1 MTGISYGGVGAETL
15 PEQGAFERA
24 AWSGGESKI
33 ASSQPQTLPLADSG
47 QATEEWRRVPDYS
60 AYEVSNH
67 GRVRR
72 RIPAR
77 GWGAGHLLKPA
88 AADGGHLY
96 VMLSDGCGHTR
107 KQFVHR
113 LVAAAFIGPAP
124 FDGALVLHQD
134 DEPTNNVPDNLYW
147 GTRQENVF
155 DAKLNRKPAPSKRTR
170 GGQPGEANPAAVL
183 TERQVKRIKGLLGLG
198 LCGACISRL
207 HGVKKETIYAIAKGR
222 IWSHVTEEEAP
233 WIE

>member
-1 MTGISYGGVGAETL
+1 MLEFSSAGVGAETL
-15 PEQGAFERA
+15 PEPGRR
-24 AWSGGESKI
+24 GGGRELKI
-33 ASSQPQTLPLADSG
+33 ASSQPQMLPLADSG

-72 RIPAR
+72 RVSAR

-88 AADGGHLY
+88 AADSGHLY

-124 FDGALVLHQD
+124 FDGALVLHHD

-147 GTRQENVF
+147 GTHRENVF
-155 DAKLNRKPAPSKRTR
+155 DAKLNRKPAPSKR
-170 GGQPGEANPAAVL
+170 GQPGEANPAAVL
-183 TERQVKRIKGLLGLG
+183 TERQVQRIKSLLGLG

-222 IWSHVTEEEAP
+222 TWSHVTEEETP